1 MEQRRGRGKASA
13 ATGGEGRKTST
24 VERRRGGV
32 LEVAEAVVAAVLLPL
47 FGRHPKSASLPK
59 VGWAPGREGR
69 RQRCVQFRPALGL
82 GTEEKGRGGG
92 RLKWGEVPYR
102 APWGRKKKKRGED
115 FASRKVFFPLA
126 AQCPLSSPSALPQ
139 ARERGRG
146 EGGGGE
152 IRKFSLSSSRTFNSI
167 FFLLLFLPPP
177 RGVGPRV
184 F

>member
-69 RQRCVQFRPALGL
+69 RQRCVLFRPALGL
-82 GTEEKGRGGG
+82 GTEEKGRRGGETKVGRSPLSGALGEKEEETGGG
-92 RLKWGEVPYR
+92 
-102 APWGRKKKKRGED
+102 
-115 FASRKVFFPLA
+115 F
-126 AQCPLSSPSALPQ
+126 
-139 ARERGRG
+139 
-146 EGGGGE
+146 
-152 IRKFSLSSSRTFNSI
+152 
-167 FFLLLFLPPP
+167 
-177 RGVGPRV
+177 
-184 F
+184 